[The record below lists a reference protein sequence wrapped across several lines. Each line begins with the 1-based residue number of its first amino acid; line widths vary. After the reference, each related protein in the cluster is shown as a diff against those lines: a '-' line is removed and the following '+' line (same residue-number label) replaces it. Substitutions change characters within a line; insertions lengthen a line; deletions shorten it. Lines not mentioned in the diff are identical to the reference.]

1 MARQQIV
8 YWWKSGTLYHAQVT
22 ELDGS
27 DPSDLYTSTDLADAL
42 EQAGYRKNADIIRA
56 NEAPD
61 LTKEVI

>member
-42 EQAGYRKNADIIRA
+42 EQAGYRKNTDIIRA

-61 LTKEVI
+61 LTREIL